1 MSTKYRQVLIRF
13 MEFLSSNPCLVLV
26 TIKDLDNAKIRG
38 LVRTIVLM
46 MPSTYNELYV
56 RLEEQANAIL
66 KLLEISEQELTKLE
80 SLIQT
85 YIVNKDTENFVYEEL
100 DTIKQEIGA
109 LNDLV
114 QKIEQQYKELLTK
127 EFEDNIK
134 TNYKKCKQILKAEKV
149 TEDDE

>member
-1 MSTKYRQVLIRF
+1 MSTKYRQVLLRF
-13 MEFLSSNPCLVLV
+13 MEFLSSNPCLVLAI
-26 TIKDLDNAKIRG
+26 IKDLDNAKIGG

-56 RLEEQANAIL
+56 RLEGQANAIL
-66 KLLEISEQELTKLE
+66 KLLEISEQELVKLE

-85 YIVNKDTENFVYEEL
+85 YVVNKDTENFVYEEL

-109 LNDLV
+109 LDDLV

-127 EFEDNIK
+127 EFGDNIK
-134 TNYKKCKQILKAEKV
+134 VNYKKCKQILKAEKE